1 MKLRSTTF
9 VALLLSAA
17 AASDTGV
24 EGALGGAVDLA
35 YSGQTASEKGGFRH
49 AEVGPWPTTQL
60 DLAPIKAQVW
70 KAASTRCATAQS
82 ATSLQ
87 MGEANGFMEKMAG
100 KAASAAVGKLLGGL
114 LGGGGGGRKQQRP
127 ATSRDPIKKKH
138 KSKFTD
144 PGTNTRILLGG
155 QAFSDGLL
163 ISTRVDK
170 AKGKGTFHSIYLEQ
184 PDCRRY
190 WPTNQMAYDL
200 WGEWSLS
207 VSVTKTTRKYENGNL
222 VSESVDKS
230 GFSKAGTFD
239 FSDGFSIIGA
249 DGVSDELK
257 LLLSPDEAYLNQLK
271 SEIGSPMWQQMGFG
285 EPAKGLRGVGAAFT
299 VAPSALQPGTI
310 AVVHITRI
318 EAGQYRTVGFPF
330 RMNFDGEGKMSF
342 EQLTVPVSE

>member
-1 MKLRSTTF
+1 MKFRSISLF
-9 VALLLSAA
+9 ALLLSAA
-17 AASDTGV
+17 AASDPG
-24 EGALGGAVDLA
+24 
-35 YSGQTASEKGGFRH
+35 TASEKGGFRH
-49 AEVGPWPTTQL
+49 AQVRPWPTTQL

-70 KAASTRCATAQS
+70 KAASTRCATARS

-87 MGEANGFMEKMAG
+87 MGEASGFMEKMAG

-114 LGGGGGGRKQQRP
+114 LGGGGGRKPQRP
-127 ATSRDPIKKKH
+127 ETSRDPIKKKH

-249 DGVSDELK
+249 DGVSEELK

-271 SEIGSPMWQQMGFG
+271 SQIGSPMWQQMGFG

-342 EQLTVPVSE
+342 EQLTVPVSD